1 MKTAICDDEGYW
13 RETLADYLKAYQS
26 EKHIDVFITFFSDG
40 GSLLNST
47 ETFDII
53 FLDYKMDK
61 MNGIETA
68 RKIRNNSI
76 NSCIIFVSS
85 LPDAVFES
93 FEVGTFRYLLKPIN
107 KEKLFRS
114 LDDFLLSK
122 RESFLILKTQKYTLK
137 IKESDIIF
145 CESVNK
151 HTILHTKEE
160 KYEILINLKEIE
172 KKLPKD
178 KFFRCHKS
186 YIVSFLHIKFHNNSE
201 IIFDG
206 NYPEKAYIS
215 RNYLPAFKKEF
226 HDYII
231 RYNSERF

>member
-40 GSLLNST
+40 GSLLKST

-53 FLDYKMDK
+53 FMDYKMDR

-68 RKIRNNSI
+68 RKIRSNSI
-76 NSCIIFVSS
+76 NSRIIFVSS
-85 LPDAVFES
+85 FPDAAFES

-107 KEKLFRS
+107 KEKLFKS
-114 LDDFLLSK
+114 LDDCLLCE
-122 RESFLILKTQKYTLK
+122 RESFLIFKTQECTLK

-151 HTILHTKEE
+151 HTIIHTKEK

-172 KKLPKD
+172 KRLPKG
-178 KFFRCHKS
+178 KFYRCHKS
-186 YIVSFLHIKFHNNSE
+186 YIASFLHIKSHNNSE
-201 IIFDG
+201 IIFDE

-215 RNYLPAFKKEF
+215 RNYLSAFKKEF
-226 HDYII
+226 QDYII
-231 RYNSERF
+231 RYNLERF